1 MRREWQATS
10 SEEGHGEG
18 GKGNGDGDDMTIN
31 SRWEVGGGRVTKEGV
46 ECDSDGNED
55 GYGDGKK
62 GGRRATATARWWRA
76 TTRAMAMAT
85 RVAGKE
91 EDKVGKG
98 NGNGNE
104 QMTTRR

>member
-31 SRWEVGGGRVTKEGV
+31 SRREVGGERVTKGGV
-46 ECDSDGNED
+46 EGDGDGNKD

-62 GGRRATATARWWRA
+62 GTCRGR
-76 TTRAMAMAT
+76 
-85 RVAGKE
+85 E
-91 EDKVGKG
+91 I
-98 NGNGNE
+98 
-104 QMTTRR
+104 